1 MCKCMYVCMYSCVS
15 SQTQHGGIFQTCVRS
30 TAVAA
35 VTMTTLQRWRAMT
48 REKDWNEQV
57 MASGTL
63 QQIKVHYSKHF
74 FFLLLSKG
82 HSSHFFFV
90 CLEEK
95 KSLSLNRVWIQ
106 VLRFLVLCAD
116 VDKAFPPPSS
126 LWFMIWKEAFLF
138 EFFFVLL
145 FLHLLVWLL
154 GWFQI
159 VLSLCRPLLS
169 LRGSA
174 TRRPLG
180 VNLCFDIHRVLIHGF
195 SSLVV
200 KMSDERV
207 GRSSPPSCPYLT
219 LFLEALQVQ
228 SPARVR
234 KGLRCAAEVH

>member
-1 MCKCMYVCMYSCVS
+1 MCVCMHVS
-15 SQTQHGGIFQTCVRS
+15 APKHNMGGIFQTCVRW
-30 TAVAA
+30 TVAAA
-35 VTMTTLQRWRAMT
+35 VTMATLQRWRAMT

-74 FFLLLSKG
+74 FFSPPQQRTFFTFL
-82 HSSHFFFV
+82 FFV

-95 KSLSLNRVWIQ
+95 KKVSVWTESESRCFASSCYVQ
-106 VLRFLVLCAD
+106 TWTKRFFSPRL
-116 VDKAFPPPSS
+116 SS

-138 EFFFVLL
+138 EFFFFVLLL

-207 GRSSPPSCPYLT
+207 GRSMPPPPLVPIWRCSWRLCRSNH
-219 LFLEALQVQ
+219 LQEWE
-228 SPARVR
+228 
-234 KGLRCAAEVH
+234 KD